1 MSKTSDLPLPP
12 QTMLNF
18 SKMDGNKKVVGST
31 FLGAGGGG
39 RSGMNSKPFKK
50 LSLGVLCNNITCK
63 GFSTVSQVLF
73 TSIGDT
79 TTHTHT
85 QTRVVGDYL
94 KGVFCGSISAL
105 YLINARPP
113 LGNPPWLTGNCEMK
127 SGSGP

>member
-1 MSKTSDLPLPP
+1 
-12 QTMLNF
+12 
-18 SKMDGNKKVVGST
+18 
-31 FLGAGGGG
+31 
-39 RSGMNSKPFKK
+39 MNSKPFKK

-79 TTHTHT
+79 TIHTHTH
-85 QTRVVGDYL
+85 TRVVGDYL